1 MTIKEVQEMF
11 TGQYVDFEVYRN
23 FNSNKMGFHTDR
35 IKSVDDYSES
45 DEVTEYELMNR
56 EDYSQPVLA
65 NSPRILGR
73 IRACDRDK
81 ILVVKIK

>member
-35 IKSVDDYSES
+35 IKCVDDYSES

-65 NSPRILGR
+65 NSPVSWEEYGLD
-73 IRACDRDK
+73 DRDK

>member
-1 MTIKEVQEMF
+1 MTIKEVQKMY

-23 FNSNKMGFHTDR
+23 FNSNRLGFHTDR
-35 IKSVDDYSES
+35 INVDDYSES

-56 EDYSQPVLA
+56 EDYSQSVLA
-65 NSPRILGR
+65 NSPVSWEEYGLD
-73 IRACDRDK
+73 ARDK

>member
-23 FNSNKMGFHTDR
+23 FNSNNMGFHTDR

-65 NSPRILGR
+65 NSPVSWEEYGLD
-73 IRACDRDK
+73 DRDK

>member
-65 NSPRILGR
+65 NSPVSWEEYGLD
-73 IRACDRDK
+73 DRDK

>member
-11 TGQYVDFEVYRN
+11 TGQYFDFEVYRN
-23 FNSNKMGFHTDR
+23 FNSNRLGFHTDR
-35 IKSVDDYSES
+35 INSVDDYSES

-56 EDYSQPVLA
+56 EDYSQSVLA
-65 NSPRILGR
+65 NSSVSWEEYGLD
-73 IRACDRDK
+73 DRDK